1 MKKPYIVCHM
11 MMSVD
16 GRIDC
21 GMTEKIA
28 GSNEYYETLNALHTP
43 TTLSGRVT
51 AQLEMAEPGTFAA
64 ENPVDVAEK
73 ECFSKKKVAS
83 GYQVVV
89 DTRGTLLWR
98 DDRDSDSPLIVIMSK
113 DVPNEYLSYLDSLD
127 ISWIVCGEK
136 HIDLRRA
143 SEILFTE
150 FGVERVAIVGGGTIN
165 AAFLDAGLLDEVSIL
180 LGPGID
186 GRKGMTSTFD
196 GLPMDREPVNLKLT
210 GVQPYA
216 DGAVWLRYTLH

>member
-28 GSNEYYETLNALHTP
+28 GSNEYHETLNALHTP

-64 ENPVDVAEK
+64 ENPVDVAGK

-83 GYQVVV
+83 G
-89 DTRGTLLWR
+89 
-98 DDRDSDSPLIVIMSK
+98 
-113 DVPNEYLSYLDSLD
+113 
-127 ISWIVCGEK
+127 
-136 HIDLRRA
+136 
-143 SEILFTE
+143 
-150 FGVERVAIVGGGTIN
+150 
-165 AAFLDAGLLDEVSIL
+165 
-180 LGPGID
+180 
-186 GRKGMTSTFD
+186 
-196 GLPMDREPVNLKLT
+196 
-210 GVQPYA
+210 
-216 DGAVWLRYTLH
+216 

>member
-1 MKKPYIVCHM
+1 MKKPYIICHM

-21 GMTEKIA
+21 GMTVKIA
-28 GSNEYYETLNALHTP
+28 GSNEYYETLDALHTP

-51 AQLEMAEPGTFAA
+51 AQLEMAEPGKFTAK
-64 ENPVDVAEK
+64 NPTDTTGK
-73 ECFSKKKVAS
+73 ECFSKKREAD

-89 DTRGTLLWR
+89 DTRGSLLWR
-98 DDRDSDSPLIVIMSK
+98 DDRDSDSPLIVIMSEA
-113 DVPNEYLSYLDSLD
+113 VSNEYLAYLDSLD

-150 FGVERVAIVGGGTIN
+150 FGVERMAIVGGGTIN

-186 GRKGMTSTFD
+186 GRKGMTATFD
-196 GLPMDREPVNLKLT
+196 GLPLDTEPVNLKLLS
-210 GVQPYA
+210 VQPY
-216 DGAVWLRYTLH
+216 DNGAVWLRYALH

>member
-64 ENPVDVAEK
+64 ENPVDVAVK

>member
-21 GMTEKIA
+21 GMTVKIA
-28 GSNEYYETLNALHTP
+28 GSNEYYETLDALNTP

-51 AQLEMAEPGTFAA
+51 AQLEMSEPGVFMPENTA
-64 ENPVDVAEK
+64 ESFGK
-73 ECFSKKKVAS
+73 EGFSKKRDAS
-83 GYQVVV
+83 SYQVIV
-89 DTRGTLLWR
+89 DTKGTLLWR
-98 DDRDSDSPLIVIMSK
+98 DDRDSEAPLIVIMSEAVTK
-113 DVPNEYLSYLDSLD
+113 EYLAYLDSLH

-136 HIDLRRA
+136 HIDLCRA
-143 SEILFTE
+143 VEILYAE
-150 FGVERVAIVGGGTIN
+150 FGVKRMAIVGGGTIN

-196 GLPMDREPVNLKLT
+196 GLPMDTEPVNLKLAS
-210 GVQPYA
+210 VQPYEN
-216 DGAVWLRYTLH
+216 GAVWLRYTLQ

>member
-51 AQLEMAEPGTFAA
+51 AQLEMAEPGTFAT
-64 ENPVDVAEK
+64 ENPVDVAGK

-136 HIDLRRA
+136 YIDLRRA